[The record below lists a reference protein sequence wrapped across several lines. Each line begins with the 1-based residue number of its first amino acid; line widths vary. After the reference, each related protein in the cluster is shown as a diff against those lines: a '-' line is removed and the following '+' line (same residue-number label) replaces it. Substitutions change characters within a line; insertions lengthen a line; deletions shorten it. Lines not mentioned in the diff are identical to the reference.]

1 MSQLGKDIK
10 MLTMFNR
17 KKLEL
22 VKKRY
27 GFTVEDFIKSE
38 FGSGRIFENRKVQ
51 ISRLVN
57 EKPDKK
63 KNFGILE
70 LSEKLSQYINKFKT
84 TNGHYYCPTYFV
96 EDTFDMPMVGETL
109 NGKVRFFSKKETF
122 TINMNPCEY
131 GLQTMH
137 LQGLVMKNP
146 RLMGAILIYQNKKG
160 VNPSVNHA
168 FGICTEKKTQKSY
181 TGWIIPNERGLYD
194 IKDYSVTT
202 GQEISIIAK
211 DIDLVF
217 SSPLLQSKL
226 SESIHKS

>member
-38 FGSGRIFENRKVQ
+38 FGSGRIFENRKIQ

-70 LSEKLSQYINKFKT
+70 LSEKLSQYINKLKT
-84 TNGHYYCPTYFV
+84 SNGRYYCPTYFV
-96 EDTFDMPMVGETL
+96 EDTFDMPIVGETL
-109 NGKVRFFSKKETF
+109 NGKVRFFTKKETF
-122 TINMNPCEY
+122 VININPCEY
-131 GLQTMH
+131 GLHISH
-137 LQGLVMKNP
+137 LQGVVMKNP
-146 RLMGAILIYQNKKG
+146 RLMGTILIYQNIKN
-160 VNPSVNHA
+160 VNPLANHG
-168 FGICTEKKTQKSY
+168 FGICTEKKTHKTY

-194 IKDYSVTT
+194 IKDYSITT
-202 GQEISIIAK
+202 GQEISMIAK
-211 DIDLVF
+211 DIDLIF

-226 SESIHKS
+226 SEAIHKS